1 MIELKYD
8 CKTPEEAVEHL
19 YLFIKANYRA
29 GNLKAKHLESLSEL
43 VTELAAIAKI
53 EEESGKQED

>member
-19 YLFIKANYRA
+19 YLFVKANYRA
-29 GNLKAKHLESLSEL
+29 GNLKAKHLESMLMVML
-43 VTELAAIAKI
+43 VNSLQNVVKLLE
-53 EEESGKQED
+53 